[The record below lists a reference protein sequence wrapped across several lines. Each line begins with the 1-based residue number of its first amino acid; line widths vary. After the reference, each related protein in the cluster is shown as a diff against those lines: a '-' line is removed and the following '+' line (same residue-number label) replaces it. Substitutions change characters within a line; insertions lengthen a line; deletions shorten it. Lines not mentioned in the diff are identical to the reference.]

1 MRWVCPERT
10 KPTQRT
16 YVVTGAASGIGAATA
31 RYCRG
36 RGGRVIACDLHDAD
50 VVADLT
56 TAEGR
61 AALVD
66 GVTRLSEG
74 RIDAII
80 ANAGGG
86 TPETSLSLNFF
97 GAVATLEGL
106 RPLLKASSA
115 PRAVVVSSVAA
126 LHSPVST
133 LVEACLNMD
142 EAAAVAAARD
152 AMAAAKRNP
161 VGPNAPPGDAQAA
174 LHLYA
179 TAKYALQLWCRRAAA
194 KPEWAGAGIPLNVIA
209 LGFFDT
215 PAAAPV
221 LSDPNRRAAMGR
233 LAPLRGAYPG
243 RPEEAAAALF
253 WCVSADN
260 SQMTAGILIGF
271 ARTRRIDALSILAL
285 VDVVLSLLA
294 FVLMASP
301 AVACASCNCA
311 DNSPKS

>member
-1 MRWVCPERT
+1 MR
-10 KPTQRT
+10 RT
-16 YVVTGAASGIGAATA
+16 YVVTGAASGIGAAMA
-31 RYCRG
+31 YYCRR

-66 GVTRLSEG
+66 EVARLSEG
-74 RIDAII
+74 RIDAIV

-86 TPETSLSLNFF
+86 PPETSLSLNFF

-106 RPLLKASSA
+106 RPLLKASPA
-115 PRAVVVSSVAA
+115 PRAVAVSSVAA
-126 LHSPVST
+126 LRTPISG
-133 LVEACLNMD
+133 LVDACLNMD
-142 EAAAVAAARD
+142 EAAAVAAARS
-152 AMAAAKRNP
+152 ATAAARRNP
-161 VGPNAPPGDAQAA
+161 ADPNALPGSEQAA
-174 LHLYA
+174 LNLYG

-221 LSDPNRRAAMGR
+221 LSNPNRRAAMER

-253 WCVSADN
+253 WCVSAAN
-260 SQMTAGILIGF
+260 SQMTGQILYIDGGIECF
-271 ARTRRIDALSILAL
+271 ARGER
-285 VDVVLSLLA
+285 
-294 FVLMASP
+294 
-301 AVACASCNCA
+301 
-311 DNSPKS
+311 

>member
-1 MRWVCPERT
+1 MD
-10 KPTQRT
+10 RT
-16 YVVTGAASGIGAATA
+16 YVITGAASGIGAATA
-31 RYCRG
+31 HYCRE
-36 RGGRVIACDLHDAD
+36 RGGRVIACDLHGAD

-74 RIDAII
+74 RIDAIV

-86 TPETSLSLNFF
+86 SLETSLSLNFF

-106 RPLLKASSA
+106 RPLLKESSA
-115 PRAVVVSSVAA
+115 PRAVAVSSVAA
-126 LHSPVST
+126 LRPPIST

-142 EAAAVAAARD
+142 EPAAVAAARD
-152 AMAAAKRNP
+152 TMAAARRNP
-161 VGPNAPPGDAQAA
+161 VDANGPPGDAQAA
-174 LHLYA
+174 LSLYG

-194 KPEWAGAGIPLNVIA
+194 KPEWADAGITLNVIA

-221 LSDPNRRAAMGR
+221 LSDPNRCAAMGR

-253 WCVSADN
+253 WCVSPDN
-260 SQMTAGILIGF
+260 SQMTGQILYIDGGIECL
-271 ARTRRIDALSILAL
+271 ARGERLQ
-285 VDVVLSLLA
+285 
-294 FVLMASP
+294 
-301 AVACASCNCA
+301 
-311 DNSPKS
+311 